1 MEKMKNTI
9 NTASAGNVEN
19 TAKAGQIRENLCAA
33 WNGLGFLAITA
44 LYILPD
50 VLKAVMLYAGKQSVA
65 PLAAYL
71 ADLAGLGVCA
81 GLGFLAIR
89 SVNRKNTLFAF
100 TNGVLPCMAA
110 LCLGKILVTIMSSWL
125 GTPGLAVSL
134 AAAGLIFGGS
144 ILLLGKTFGER
155 IGSGKNSGQEE
166 CTESGEHTGREERS
180 GHGALRTVCVLLG
193 GALGYWITALTAGLF
208 NRLTVGSSSWGR
220 VMFLLLA
227 VCIVRWLTM
236 LPALYLACSGRD
248 RESRERRPVV
258 FGVSAAVLGLAAVML
273 FPGSVSFA
281 DRMAADYERRMAEA
295 CTNLQEGNILLA
307 ANEYKALE
315 RELEVWEDI
324 RADGYISIGD
334 SEAAE
339 NQVLAYLDACAA
351 GSNRLGKMEKYYTAG
366 YITDTD
372 FCFLML
378 REYAKEETLSGEQE
392 NRRREIL
399 NGLAAA
405 RLYTGGLPEGEEIA
419 EHSEDY
425 EKLSEAVDSYGKY
438 FEYVPLLSRVRLGE
452 EYSSHGYLTGNT
464 ADLAREAIASALEKP
479 EDFVWNYIA
488 LMLYNTQENQL
499 ATYNNPVEDIE
510 KVAENFEKS
519 FEKEFGQEAGQEERL
534 KVKKLVMRA
543 YLRTVDFDKCADYG
557 LEALREFQDEALRD
571 NTLYALFGAGR
582 YQECLAL
589 AEAAERTTDPCPI
602 YYAAAASLCLG
613 DFDTSVEYALELAG
627 EVENSEY
634 PQTADELLYGYL
646 SLLTVDMWNTRARYE
661 ELSPEQLARLKSD
674 SLLKA
679 YTEAFCAVYGSLGRS
694 VSADVRAESTASALE
709 LADRVLALREGLCYP
724 NYLKGVAYTQQ
735 EMWSEAAEAYRTALE
750 MKGDDAMI
758 WYALGMVYDRLEDYE
773 NEYKAL
779 TIAVGLNPWLD
790 YYNEYESTG
799 IHMWSY
805 RERARVMLQRQHE
818 KAQGVEE

>member
-1 MEKMKNTI
+1 MKKMKNTI
-9 NTASAGNVEN
+9 NTENTASTANAESMANAGNVKNAARAE
-19 TAKAGQIRENLCAA
+19 QIRENLCGA

-89 SVNRKNTLFAF
+89 SVNRKNALFAF

-155 IGSGKNSGQEE
+155 TGSVEHSGQEE
-166 CTESGEHTGREERS
+166 TSGREK
-180 GHGALRTVCVLLG
+180 GALRTVCVLYG

-227 VCIVRWLTM
+227 VCIVRWFTM
-236 LPALYLACSGRD
+236 LPALYLACSGRN
-248 RESRERRPVV
+248 REIRERKPVV

-281 DRMAADYERRMAEA
+281 DRLAADYERRMAEA

-315 RELEVWEDI
+315 RELEAWAEVREE
-324 RADGYISIGD
+324 GYTAIGD

-339 NQVLAYLDACAA
+339 NQILAYLDACAT
-351 GSNRLGKMEKYYTAG
+351 GFNRLGKMEKYYTAG

-438 FEYVPLLSRVRLGE
+438 FEYVPLLSRVRLGD
-452 EYSSHGYLTGNT
+452 EYGSHGYLTGNT
-464 ADLAREAIASALEKP
+464 AELAEEAIASALEKP
-479 EDFVWNYIA
+479 EDFVWKYIA

-510 KVAENFEKS
+510 KVAEN
-519 FEKEFGQEAGQEERL
+519 AG
-534 KVKKLVMRA
+534 
-543 YLRTVDFDKCADYG
+543 
-557 LEALREFQDEALRD
+557 
-571 NTLYALFGAGR
+571 
-582 YQECLAL
+582 
-589 AEAAERTTDPCPI
+589 
-602 YYAAAASLCLG
+602 
-613 DFDTSVEYALELAG
+613 
-627 EVENSEY
+627 
-634 PQTADELLYGYL
+634 
-646 SLLTVDMWNTRARYE
+646 
-661 ELSPEQLARLKSD
+661 LSPHGG
-674 SLLKA
+674 
-679 YTEAFCAVYGSLGRS
+679 F
-694 VSADVRAESTASALE
+694 
-709 LADRVLALREGLCYP
+709 
-724 NYLKGVAYTQQ
+724 
-735 EMWSEAAEAYRTALE
+735 
-750 MKGDDAMI
+750 
-758 WYALGMVYDRLEDYE
+758 
-773 NEYKAL
+773 
-779 TIAVGLNPWLD
+779 
-790 YYNEYESTG
+790 
-799 IHMWSY
+799 
-805 RERARVMLQRQHE
+805 
-818 KAQGVEE
+818 